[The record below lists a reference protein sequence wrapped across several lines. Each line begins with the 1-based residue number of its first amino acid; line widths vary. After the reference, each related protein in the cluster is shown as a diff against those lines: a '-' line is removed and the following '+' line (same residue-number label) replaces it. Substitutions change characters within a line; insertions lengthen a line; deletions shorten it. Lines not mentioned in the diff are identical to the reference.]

1 MRRDPLI
8 HAAVL
13 AGLLA
18 VTGCKG
24 EPARPHTPAAPAGEP
39 AHTLVTHDVFRVD
52 LAPLAA
58 CTAGTSCEAR
68 LVLHALGGY
77 KVNAEY
83 PTKFV
88 GDVAATASLEGPG
101 TFAIEAAARGVMT
114 VRFRADAAGT
124 ARVSGALKLSVCT
137 DDVCKIEAPHVA
149 FEVPVS

>member
-88 GDVAATASLEGPG
+88 GDVAAPRFVNPGAFGHDKRHRAELVDTAQLHDMAVLRYRL
-101 TFAIEAAARGVMT
+101 TR
-114 VRFRADAAGT
+114 
-124 ARVSGALKLSVCT
+124 
-137 DDVCKIEAPHVA
+137 
-149 FEVPVS
+149 